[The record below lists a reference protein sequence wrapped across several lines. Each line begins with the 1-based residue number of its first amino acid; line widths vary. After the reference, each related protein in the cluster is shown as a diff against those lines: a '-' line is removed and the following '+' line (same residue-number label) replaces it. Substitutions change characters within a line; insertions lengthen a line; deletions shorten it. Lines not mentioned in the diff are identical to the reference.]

1 MVFMKWKNM
10 KTPAFIHFQVFEW
23 ECAGMRK
30 EKDYKNDFGLQV
42 CSMMND
48 KTLLIKWTRV
58 PV

>member
-1 MVFMKWKNM
+1 MKCKNM

-23 ECAGMRK
+23 ECAGMPK

-58 PV
+58 SV